1 MKTKLMDSDRDQGAG
16 TTKSTKTMNET
27 YSEIHRPVMLDRCVE
42 LLRPGLSGAAPLVI
56 DATLG
61 LGGHSE
67 EILAQNP
74 NARVLGID
82 RDPKALELASE
93 RLAQFGDRFQGAL
106 ATYDQIA
113 QLLEEIGIDLVDGV
127 LFDLGVSSMQLDR
140 AERGF
145 AYAQDA
151 PLDMRM
157 NQQQGQTAADLLADL
172 SETELARI
180 FRELGEE
187 RFAGPIAR
195 AIVAQR
201 IETPIQTSHQLNAIV
216 EAVVPRVPGKQSGHP
231 AKRVYQALRIAVND
245 ELEILRRAIPAA
257 IAALR
262 PGGRIVVMSYH
273 SLEDA
278 IVKLV
283 FQELSSSST
292 PIELPVE
299 LPGTGAKLKVLTRG
313 VERATEL
320 ELAQNPRAASARLR
334 AAEKLE
340 DR

>member
-1 MKTKLMDSDRDQGAG
+1 
-16 TTKSTKTMNET
+16 MNQT
-27 YSEIHRPVMLDRCVE
+27 FSEIHRPV
-42 LLRPGLSGAAPLVI
+42 LLERSIDLLAPSLKNGSVVI

-61 LGGHSE
+61 LGGHTE
-67 EILAQNP
+67 ALLEQFP
-74 NARVLGID
+74 NITVLGID
-82 RDPKALELASE
+82 RDPRALELASQ
-93 RLAQFGDRFQGAL
+93 RLARFGERFHGVL

-113 QLLEEIGIDLVDGV
+113 EICAELEISGMDAI

-140 AERGF
+140 ADRGF

-157 NQQQGQTAADLLADL
+157 NQQQGEPAADLLAKLD
-172 SETELARI
+172 ETELTRI

-195 AIVAQR
+195 RIVNTRDAN
-201 IETPIQTSHQLNAIV
+201 PIRTSGQLNELV
-216 EAVVPRVPGKQSGHP
+216 SSVVPKVPGKQSGHP

-257 IAALR
+257 IKALR
-262 PGGRIVVMSYH
+262 TGGRIVVLSYH

-278 IVKLV
+278 IVKEA
-283 FQELSSSST
+283 FQAAAQSST

-299 LPGTGAKLKVLTRG
+299 LPGTAAELKILTRG
-313 VERATEL
+313 VERAGEIEL
-320 ELAQNPRAASARLR
+320 NQNPRAASARLR

-340 DR
+340 DN